1 MDVKG
6 GAMLKNTSI
15 GFRLVWMIVLL
26 LAITCIALAAI
37 NATLSRNAVEKEIET
52 RTLPALA
59 FEVVAAVDRQIVMP
73 ATTLAALAQHPL
85 LQEWIARGEDPAQIP
100 LVFQASR
107 NVASTYGAGGVNVVI
122 RNSLNYYELAGGK
135 ETVKKVNPTA
145 DSWFFDFEKAGD
157 PLWVNIYGPTD
168 PHYANM
174 AFINRRID
182 RNGSFLGIISIGMQ
196 VGEFNKRLTS
206 MRIGEKGST
215 FLVRKNGEIM
225 LHPDEKLNGTPLRDL
240 PGFKDAAGRLLS
252 AQNSSFAT
260 QNAAG
265 EKIFVA
271 TRELPAL
278 NAVVVTQ
285 ANASEMLQNINKA
298 WIYSAVASL
307 LILALGITLS
317 ALFVRTITRPLR
329 QITQYAGD
337 VAAEKKIA
345 PPSLDT
351 GGEIGELLA
360 SVNTMVE
367 SIARRIRETQE
378 KSEEAARQTQV
389 AQTALEESRLQEH
402 KIGDLVATMLRV
414 SQEAQTIATEVA
426 DASQRCSQEL
436 EDVGSRVTENDHRI
450 QSVVEIMR
458 RMDEHVASMLASA
471 ATATDSTVMAKESA
485 GKGDKTLT
493 QAISAIDTVSTRTD
507 ALRGEL
513 EKLGEK
519 AEAIGTIMT
528 VINDIADQTNLLAL
542 NAAIEAARAGDAGR
556 GFAVVADEV
565 RKLAEKTM
573 QATGDVARNIKE
585 IQTASKSSIEGMNA
599 TLAGVEEATGRTRES
614 GKELDAIVAS
624 VDTSALRVKDIT
636 GVAQEQSDTVKEVVN
651 AVTQSS
657 EATRLAIE
665 DIENMSASVHSLAAR
680 ATDLHRLVGELAS
693 TGSKT

>member
-1 MDVKG
+1 
-6 GAMLKNTSI
+6 
-15 GFRLVWMIVLL
+15 MIVLV
-26 LAITCIALAAI
+26 LAITCFALAAI
-37 NATLSRNAVEKEIET
+37 NASLSRSAVEQEIVT
-52 RTLPALA
+52 RTLPAMA
-59 FEVVAAVDRQIVMP
+59 SEGVAAVDRQIVMP
-73 ATTLAALAQHPL
+73 ATTLAALAQHPM
-85 LQEWIARGEDPAQIP
+85 LQDWILRGEDPAQIP
-100 LVFQASR
+100 LVFQAGK
-107 NVASTYGAGGVNVVI
+107 NVVSTHGAGGVNVVV
-122 RNSLNYYELAGGK
+122 RDSLNYYELSGGK
-135 ETVKKVNPTA
+135 ETVKKVDPTA

-206 MRIGEKGST
+206 MRIGEHGST

-225 LHPDEKLNGTPLRDL
+225 LHPDAKQNGAPLRDL
-240 PGFKDAAGRLLS
+240 PGFKDFASRILS
-252 AQNSSFAT
+252 EQNSTFAT
-260 QNAAG
+260 QDAAG
-265 EKIFVA
+265 EKLYVA
-271 TRELPAL
+271 TRELPVL

-298 WIYSAVASL
+298 WIYSAGASL
-307 LILALGITLS
+307 ILLLLGIVLS

-337 VAAEKKIA
+337 VAAEKKIG

-351 GGEIGELLA
+351 GGEIGDLLA

-378 KSEEAARQTQV
+378 QSAEAARQTQV
-389 AQTALEESRLQEH
+389 AQAALEESRQQEH
-402 KIGDLVATMLRV
+402 KIGDLVSTMLRV
-414 SQEAQTIATEVA
+414 SQEAQAIATEVA
-426 DASQRCSQEL
+426 EASQLCAKDL
-436 EDVGSRVTENDHRI
+436 EDVGNRVTENDRRI
-450 QSVVEIMR
+450 QSVVEIMQ
-458 RMDEHVASMLASA
+458 RMDDHVASMLDSA
-471 ATATDSTVMAKESA
+471 ATATDSTVKAKESA

-493 QAISAIDTVSTRTD
+493 QAISAIDTVSARTD
-507 ALRGEL
+507 TLRGEL
-513 EKLGEK
+513 AKLGEK

-573 QATGDVARNIKE
+573 QATGDVARNIKD
-585 IQTASKSSIEGMNA
+585 IQTAAKSSIEGMNA
-599 TLAGVEEATGRTRES
+599 TLAGVKEATERTRES
-614 GKELDAIVAS
+614 GKELDAIVGS

-636 GVAQEQSDTVKEVVN
+636 GVAQEQSDTVKEVVS

-657 EATRLAIE
+657 ESTRLAIE

-680 ATDLHRLVGELAS
+680 VTDLHQLVGELTS
-693 TGSKT
+693 TGAGSKT